1 MGGGEGK
8 LSYTSAKKGGGERSF
23 SHADANEGKV

>member
-8 LSYTSAKKGGGERSF
+8 LSYTSTKKGGGRSF
-23 SHADANEGKV
+23 SHADMIEGKF